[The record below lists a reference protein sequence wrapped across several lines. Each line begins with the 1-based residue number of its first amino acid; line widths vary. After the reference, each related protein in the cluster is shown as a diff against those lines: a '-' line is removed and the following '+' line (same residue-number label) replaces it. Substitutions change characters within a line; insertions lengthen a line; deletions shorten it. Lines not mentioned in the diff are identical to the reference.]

1 MRPAVSESLHYA
13 LHMNLNLPYSSSL
26 KAAAGIPKQHE
37 HIYADKKLEAGS
49 YKPDGQGPSQMLLTS
64 CSDQTRRPKRSI
76 STQAPEKRK
85 ISEGGTSESS

>member
-1 MRPAVSESLHYA
+1 MLYTC
-13 LHMNLNLPYSSSL
+13 LNLAYSSSL

-37 HIYADKKLEAGS
+37 HIYVDKKLEAGS

-76 STQAPEKRK
+76 STQAPEKKEDFARGDIGEQLNK
-85 ISEGGTSESS
+85 AGINS